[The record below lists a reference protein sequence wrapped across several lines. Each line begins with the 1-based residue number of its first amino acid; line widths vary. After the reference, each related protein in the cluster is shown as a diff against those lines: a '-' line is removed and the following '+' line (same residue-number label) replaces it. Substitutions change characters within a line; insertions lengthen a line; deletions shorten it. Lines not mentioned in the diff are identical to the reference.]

1 MCRMF
6 EKVSGRK
13 TNGNKDKLEGML
25 KFAVDSGR
33 NAVIM
38 SIPVEMLEIDT
49 SYQTEERTARD
60 LGYLVKNWD
69 DNKCLPLSGVPH
81 WEEGKIYL
89 YDGYGRWIGSQLL
102 KEPKKELEVM
112 IILNAPEGKEERRL
126 YEAEMYAFQN
136 RNVARMTPLQ
146 KHGAMLLMHDKA
158 TETLESMKKKYG
170 FTYKAT
176 KGKRE
181 PSVLGS
187 YSYTLEV
194 CKTDDGKAA
203 EYVFDVCVGA
213 GFDRKANGYA
223 RYIMK
228 SLRDIY
234 KLYANDREKTK
245 KFLIKELR
253 RLAPIELRARA
264 IVKYP
269 TLEIETATSLYL
281 EDLIVENLG
290 LEQSRKVE
298 GTKLVAIEKKTA

>member
-112 IILNAPEGKEERRL
+112 IILNAPKGKEERRL

-136 RNVARMTPLQ
+136 RDVARMTPLQ
-146 KHGAMLLMHDKA
+146 KHGAMLLMHDKT
-158 TETLESMKKKYG
+158 TETLEAMKKKYG
-170 FTYKAT
+170 FKYRAKMGSRGA
-176 KGKRE
+176 GI
-181 PSVLGS
+181 LGS
-187 YSYTLEV
+187 YTENLAL
-194 CKTDDGKAA
+194 CKIDDGDCAD
-203 EYVFDVCVGA
+203 YTYSIIRDS
-213 GFDRKANGYA
+213 GFDRKTNGYSSYVIKA
-223 RYIMK
+223 LK
-228 SLRDIY
+228 DIY
-234 KLYANDREKTK
+234 NIYADDREATK
-245 KFLIKELR
+245 KLLSKEFRKIMPVNLKANA
-253 RLAPIELRARA
+253 LA
-264 IVKYP
+264 KYP
-269 TLEIETATSLYL
+269 MLDFRTAVSLYV
-281 EDLIVENLG
+281 EDLIVKNLG
-290 LEQSRKVE
+290 LKQSRQIK
-298 GTKLVAIEKKTA
+298 GTRLVAIEKKTA